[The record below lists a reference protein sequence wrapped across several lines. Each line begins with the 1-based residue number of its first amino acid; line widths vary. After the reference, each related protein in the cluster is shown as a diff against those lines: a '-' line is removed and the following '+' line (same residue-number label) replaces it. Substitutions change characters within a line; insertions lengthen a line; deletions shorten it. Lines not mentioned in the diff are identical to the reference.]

1 MSRLPT
7 SASSSSS
14 RPANFLRGTF
24 PPPPPPCL
32 KRAPR
37 GQRRARVRQRCSAVM
52 TRSSP
57 RPLAGATTRVRVRVR
72 VLVLVLVPPTGLRRA
87 RDVRSAAA
95 ATPKARAALSTTHL
109 SAATPLTLQ
118 CSAITHLAALLSA
131 ARSAERGLTRTS
143 SSSSSSS
150 SPLATAR
157 TPSSPSSS
165 LPLLMRRGQRLPCQ

>member
-14 RPANFLRGTF
+14 RPADFLRGTS

-37 GQRRARVRQRCSAVM
+37 GQRRACVRQRCSAAT
-52 TRSSP
+52 TRPSP
-57 RPLAGATTRVRVRVR
+57 RPLAGATTRVRVRV
-72 VLVLVLVPPTGLRRA
+72 LVLVLVPPAGLRRV
-87 RDVRSAAA
+87 RDIRSAAA
-95 ATPKARAALSTTHL
+95 ATPKARAALSTTRL
-109 SAATPLTLQ
+109 RAATPLTLQ

-165 LPLLMRRGQRLPCQ
+165 SLPLLMRRGQRLPCQ